1 MGTFNLEFPK
11 NILLLHL
18 WVVYLPLETM
28 LEKNNDNITTPMPGH
43 NFRFSLL
50 CYGLNIKRETK
61 NKVAMKNFAIGRKK
75 SSEKFFFLLL
85 LNTKSNYVVI
95 SHSIFG
101 EKKSFE

>member
-1 MGTFNLEFPK
+1 
-11 NILLLHL
+11 
-18 WVVYLPLETM
+18 M

-61 NKVAMKNFAIGRKK
+61 NKVAMKIFAIGRKK
-75 SSEKFFFLLL
+75 SSEKFFLLL

>member
-1 MGTFNLEFPK
+1 
-11 NILLLHL
+11 
-18 WVVYLPLETM
+18 M

-43 NFRFSLL
+43 NFRFYLL

-61 NKVAMKNFAIGRKK
+61 NKVAMKIFAIGRKK
-75 SSEKFFFLLL
+75 VLKSFFLL

>member
-1 MGTFNLEFPK
+1 
-11 NILLLHL
+11 
-18 WVVYLPLETM
+18 M

-50 CYGLNIKRETK
+50 CYGLNIKRKTK
-61 NKVAMKNFAIGRKK
+61 NKVAMKIFAIGRKK
-75 SSEKFFFLLL
+75 SSEKFFFLL

>member
-1 MGTFNLEFPK
+1 
-11 NILLLHL
+11 
-18 WVVYLPLETM
+18 M

-61 NKVAMKNFAIGRKK
+61 NKVAMKIFAIGRKK
-75 SSEKFFFLLL
+75 VLKSFFLL

>member
-75 SSEKFFFLLL
+75 SSEKFFFLF

>member
-75 SSEKFFFLLL
+75 VLKSFFFLL